1 MPETSAICRQDA
13 NFGTPHGEER
23 PEISVLSD
31 EFLDTLEKRIPQP
44 NLRLA
49 LMRKLLNDEVRVRS
63 KRNPLQAQ
71 LFSDKI
77 QGLLA
82 RYRARQITSEE
93 VIKALVELAKEM
105 REARRRHEELGLTEE
120 EAAFYDA
127 LAGGVEDGVV
137 DIELAKIAHDV
148 VSAIRSRLEVGGID
162 WTSRE
167 SMQAEMRRTI
177 KRLLRK
183 HHFQPPTSGN
193 GGGGAR
199 QPMSLDELTNLI
211 LEQARVLYAYW
222 PEVFASPMTS
232 MV

>member
-1 MPETSAICRQDA
+1 
-13 NFGTPHGEER
+13 
-23 PEISVLSD
+23 
-31 EFLDTLEKRIPQP
+31 
-44 NLRLA
+44 
-49 LMRKLLNDEVRVRS
+49 
-63 KRNPLQAQ
+63 
-71 LFSDKI
+71 
-77 QGLLA
+77 
-82 RYRARQITSEE
+82 
-93 VIKALVELAKEM
+93 M
-105 REARRRHEELGLTEE
+105 REARRRHEALGLTEE

-148 VSAIRSRLEVGGID
+148 VAAIRSRLEVGGID

-183 HHFQPPTSGN
+183 HHFQPPARGN
-193 GGGGAR
+193 GGGVAH

-232 MV
+232 TV

>member
-1 MPETSAICRQDA
+1 
-13 NFGTPHGEER
+13 
-23 PEISVLSD
+23 
-31 EFLDTLEKRIPQP
+31 
-44 NLRLA
+44 
-49 LMRKLLNDEVRVRS
+49 
-63 KRNPLQAQ
+63 
-71 LFSDKI
+71 
-77 QGLLA
+77 
-82 RYRARQITSEE
+82 
-93 VIKALVELAKEM
+93 M
-105 REARRRHEELGLTEE
+105 REARRRHEQLGLTEE

-137 DIELAKIAHDV
+137 DVELAKIAHDV
-148 VSAIRSRLEVGGID
+148 VAAIRSRLEVGGID

-183 HHFQPPTSGN
+183 RHYQPPTSGN
-193 GGGGAR
+193 GGGGGR

-222 PEVFASPMTS
+222 PEVFASPLTS